1 MSDEPN
7 TTSVETEDAAAAAAV
22 DTPPGGEQPGGDNSV
37 TDGDGNP
44 AVDIGSEGGDKGG
57 EGSDADDANADAGEG
72 SDTPPENY
80 ADFNL
85 PEGMTIDKSA
95 LDSAA
100 PILQKYKV
108 SQEDA
113 QALVDVMAGKVQA
126 VQQGQVDAF
135 NQLMTDWKE
144 ASKNDSEFGG
154 DKFDE
159 SIALAKSAVDKF
171 GTPELT
177 KLLEDHGMGNHPEV
191 IRFMVKVGKLTAED
205 VPGGD
210 QTPTSKEKDRLEQ
223 LYPNDRTA
231 K

>member
-1 MSDEPN
+1 MTDEAN
-7 TTSVETEDAAAAAAV
+7 TTSVETEEITGEAAAA
-22 DTPPGGEQPGGDNSV
+22 DEQASTENDSV
-37 TDGDGNP
+37 TDGDGTP
-44 AVDIGSEGGDKGG
+44 AVDTGSEGGDDGG
-57 EGSDADDANADAGEG
+57 EGSDDGSDAADADADDG
-72 SDTPPENY
+72 SDAPSEGY
-80 ADFNL
+80 ADFKL
-85 PEGMTIDKSA
+85 PEGMTLDQEA
-95 LDSAA
+95 LDAA
-100 PILQKYKV
+100 KPLFQKYKV

-113 QALVDVMAGKVQA
+113 QAFVDVMAGKVEA
-126 VQQGQVDAF
+126 VRQGQIDAF